1 MAGGRRL
8 WRRIGAFPASGVGLA
23 IVGLVVGVVASVLV
37 RWGNPPNMGICT
49 ACFERD
55 IAGAIGL
62 HRFAAAQYLRPEIPG
77 FVLGAFVA
85 ALLFGEFRPRGG
97 SAPMVRLLLGGLATI
112 GSLVF
117 LGCTWRALLRLGGG
131 DGSALAGVAG
141 TVVGVAVGALFLRR
155 GYTLGAPRPM
165 PPVAGLIAPGL
176 AVMLLAMLLTGVS
189 FMPGGAVFSSV
200 VGPGSM
206 RAPVAVSL
214 AAGLLIGLLGQR
226 SRFCTVGATRDV
238 VLVSDFRLLGGVG
251 AMVAGAL
258 IAKLAT
264 GQFGLGMAAM
274 PIAHSDHLWSFL
286 SMVMAGLAFC
296 LAGGCP
302 GRQLVLCGEGNTDS
316 AVFVM
321 GTIGGGA
328 VAHNWALA
336 GVPDKLVGGVLHVG
350 GPALWGK
357 VAVIA
362 GLAFCLLLGT
372 AGRAGKEAE
381 T

>member
-264 GQFGLGMAAM
+264 GQFGLGMARSAW
-274 PIAHSDHLWSFL
+274 PGDAP
-286 SMVMAGLAFC
+286 
-296 LAGGCP
+296 GGSWC
-302 GRQLVLCGEGNTDS
+302 S
-316 AVFVM
+316 
-321 GTIGGGA
+321 
-328 VAHNWALA
+328 
-336 GVPDKLVGGVLHVG
+336 
-350 GPALWGK
+350 
-357 VAVIA
+357 
-362 GLAFCLLLGT
+362 
-372 AGRAGKEAE
+372 AGRATRTRRSSSWGRSAGARSL
-381 T
+381 TTGPSPACRTSWSAASCTSAGPPCGGRSR